1 MCVADAFCPHLGAH
15 LGPKSGGVVRE
26 GTGRP
31 PGLPVPRLPV
41 RRGRTLR
48 RHSARPATAEGRLQT
63 YPVQETGGFIFAY
76 WDHQGRPPAW
86 RLPEIDAGYRGR
98 VLTRLRLRTH
108 PQVTTENSVDFGHL
122 LHIHGYYDLEQLAPT
137 VIDGPFLTSRY
148 SFSRYMLTRGLG
160 ALRFAMEIQR
170 STSAGWGY
178 PWSTCTAPLPA
189 YACCSGSWQPRSTA
203 TCSTCGWR
211 SIHKGRQRLPWLRLL
226 PAWVSNRLAPR
237 IMLHELVLDVR
248 KDYRIWEHHR
258 YRHDPVFSK
267 GDSDIY
273 RFRRYSRQF
282 YPGPNGAQLCHGYLL
297 RRRCDTL
304 KESGQVP
311 TRIAS
316 SVPPAPGPKLA
327 HVAVLWPRPAPRARR
342 PYDTIVA
349 TAATLLG
356 SRATREKKRAGA
368 HHISLSDSTPAWFRL
383 L

>member
-1 MCVADAFCPHLGAH
+1 MTGVAPTDARPLHPFPDGWFLVAPSARLGTEQLLQKQWMGQQIVAWRDRAGAVCVADAFCPHLGAH
-15 LGPKSGGVVRE
+15 LGSKSGGVVRDDRLVCPFH
-26 GTGRP
+26 GFQFDVAGRCAATPLGP
-31 PGLPVPRLPV
+31 PPRK
-41 RRGRTLR
+41 
-48 RHSARPATAEGRLQT
+48 ARLQT

-160 ALRFAMEIQR
+160 ALRFAMEIQIHVCGLGL
-170 STSAGWGY
+170 SLVHVHGTTAGVRLLQWIM
-178 PWSTCTAPLPA
+178 
-189 YACCSGSWQPRSTA
+189 A
-203 TCSTCGWR
+203 TPVDGAVLDLWLAVDLQ
-211 SIHKGRQRLPWLRLL
+211 GRQRLPWLRLL

-282 YPGPNGAQLCHGYLL
+282 YPGP
-297 RRRCDTL
+297 
-304 KESGQVP
+304 P
-311 TRIAS
+311 
-316 SVPPAPGPKLA
+316 
-327 HVAVLWPRPAPRARR
+327 
-342 PYDTIVA
+342 
-349 TAATLLG
+349 
-356 SRATREKKRAGA
+356 AGA
-368 HHISLSDSTPAWFRL
+368 APPTDARQTSPP
-383 L
+383 